1 MKSPGQLKHEATMLE
16 RKRLNLVVQSQIAEL
31 QDRINKSQNDFIK
44 QAWTIAIIE
53 LMEIQRLTNQPIK
66 DVA

>member
-1 MKSPGQLKHEATMLE
+1 MAE
-16 RKRLNLVVQSQIAEL
+16 RQRLNLVVQTQIDEL
-31 QDRINKSQNDFIK
+31 KHRINISRTDAIR

-53 LMEIQRLTNQPIK
+53 LQEIQRLTNQPIK